1 MAFPGPRSLTLC
13 RGRRGS
19 THEAQ
24 EGGRQ
29 GGSPAA
35 LLHTR
40 RSRRAPGRAAPRPWR
55 QPRARA
61 QRRRRG
67 LRPRAGGDDPA
78 RLRAGPR
85 PEGAGAPEPARR
97 GRGPPGRGL
106 PRAPPRGLAA
116 LRPRRGEPALRR
128 GGGPRPARDRGR
140 VPGRNGGVP
149 PAPRVP
155 REPGAPRPVAR
166 ASAVRAPR
174 PVGAAELHARR
185 YRQVRLCPLR
195 VGARGRVRR
204 HAPGDALVALTSTS
218 TAPAWTAG
226 VPAASRPHAVT
237 PPAPDAVA
245 PGEEAAGAGGARRPA
260 LGATWPRRSTRTR
273 PAAGRPDPAR
283 APPPPPPPRAGRG
296 SAGGGPPRRGRGGG
310 RPRGRPPGPAR
321 PPPPRWPSDGGRP
334 ARAEGAVLARA
345 GSNSRDGGGGPIGG
359 GNERFKRRADGR

>member
-106 PRAPPRGLAA
+106 PRATPRGLAA
-116 LRPRRGEPALRR
+116 LRPSRGEPALRR

-237 PPAPDAVA
+237 PPPPPPPPPPPGGGGGAAAGPPPAPDVVA
-245 PGEEAAGAGGARRPA
+245 PGEEADGAGGARRPA

-273 PAAGRPDPAR
+273 PAADRHD
-283 APPPPPPPRAGRG
+283 
-296 SAGGGPPRRGRGGG
+296 RGRV
-310 RPRGRPPGPAR
+310 PPGLVRLREALGYAGVGPV
-321 PPPPRWPSDGGRP
+321 PR
-334 ARAEGAVLARA
+334 ELLV
-345 GSNSRDGGGGPIGG
+345 DGGG
-359 GNERFKRRADGR
+359 E